1 MKKKSLLWLSA
12 LLLMLAGCSSSDDGD
27 DNNVSS
33 QECRYSYQ
41 SIFPSDE
48 DKVVTTQDSWTITT
62 YANMIT
68 WAEFNSNSPSS
79 AELFFKDNMPL
90 SVDNV
95 LKFRYSLKNALT
107 NYKHF
112 DQLYKGI
119 QVNRCGYVCNYDEN
133 DVLKSIEGAFVPIDN
148 LDVNP
153 TISQDQAKHI
163 IAKYLHLNDSEIP
176 ILLQIT
182 PFYTNGIIDVRLT
195 YVYGKSVGC
204 FAYYECFVDAHSGE
218 MLSSDFPSNRYSSN

>member
-1 MKKKSLLWLSA
+1 MIKISRLLGLA
-12 LLLMLAGCSSSDDGD
+12 AIVLILAGCSSDDGD

-41 SIFPSDE
+41 NIFPSDE
-48 DKVVTTQDSWTITT
+48 DKVVITQDSWTITT

-68 WAEFNSNSPSS
+68 RAEFNSNPPSS
-79 AELFFKDNMPL
+79 AELFFKDKMPL

-95 LKFRYSLKNALT
+95 LKFSHSLKNALT

-133 DVLKSIEGAFVPIDN
+133 DVLKSIEGAFVPIDD

-153 TISQDQAKHI
+153 TISKEQAKYI
-163 IAKYLHLNDSEIP
+163 IVKYLHLNDSEIP
-176 ILLQIT
+176 IQLQIT

-195 YVYGKSVGC
+195 YVYGNCVGC

-218 MLSSDFPSNRYSSN
+218 ILSSDFPSN